1 MQLQA
6 SKHLELH
13 RPRAAV
19 LSFKE
24 KFWVRIKA
32 GEAEKGFIEAA
43 SPLLN
48 RQKPAIWLFRDGP
61 LFFKGHFR
69 FPA

>member
-6 SKHLELH
+6 SKHLELP
-13 RPRAAV
+13 RPSAAV

-24 KFWVRIKA
+24 KFWLRIKA
-32 GEAEKGFIEAA
+32 GEAEKDFIEAA
-43 SPLLN
+43 LPPMN
-48 RQKPAIWLFRDGP
+48 GRKRVIWLFRGVP
-61 LFFKGHFR
+61 LFFKSHFR